1 MGTETAVE
9 LIFSLVTD
17 TSLTSFEDITPL
29 HVSMIKEIIDLSIEG
44 GFSDFISLV
53 RFYAWLESLLQ
64 NSIKKQPGRTK
75 IFDNLIIADFFNIF
89 ESKPSR

>member
-1 MGTETAVE
+1 LGTETAVE

-17 TSLTSFEDITPL
+17 TSLTSFENITPL

-64 NSIKKQPGRTK
+64 NSIKKQPGKTK
-75 IFDNLIIADFFNIF
+75 IFDNLIIADFF
-89 ESKPSR
+89 KP

>member
-9 LIFSLVTD
+9 LIFSMVTD

-64 NSIKKQPGRTK
+64 NSIKK
-75 IFDNLIIADFFNIF
+75 
-89 ESKPSR
+89 

>member
-1 MGTETAVE
+1 LGTETAVE

>member
-17 TSLTSFEDITPL
+17 TSLTSFENITPL

-64 NSIKKQPGRTK
+64 NSIKKQPGKTK

>member
-17 TSLTSFEDITPL
+17 TSLTSFENITPL

-75 IFDNLIIADFFNIF
+75 IFDNLIIADFFSIF
-89 ESKPSR
+89 ESKPSS